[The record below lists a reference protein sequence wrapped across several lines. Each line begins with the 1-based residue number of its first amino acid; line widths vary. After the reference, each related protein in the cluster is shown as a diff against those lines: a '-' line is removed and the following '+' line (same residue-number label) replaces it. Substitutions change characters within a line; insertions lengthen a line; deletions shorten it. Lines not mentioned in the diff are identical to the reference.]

1 MKRVERVMLTMMM
14 FFVLGL
20 GLDACSQGAAN
31 LDQPTATHAITGEA
45 TTTKTHTAIIT
56 QETPTVTP
64 SPETKLTPTAL
75 PCGREVCVF
84 PGHFVLNRPISA
96 ANNDN
101 IDTSYRYGSTQNG
114 RREAHHGV
122 EFVNPHGTSVLAA
135 ADGTI
140 IVAGNDHSEVYS
152 DWPFFYGNLII
163 IEHAIAE
170 LQFPIYTLYAHLSE
184 VHVEVGQQVQVG
196 ETIGLVGLSGTAIGA
211 HLHFEVRIGKNSYR
225 ETRNPELW
233 LQPHSDENGDVNGAI
248 IGRAIDEFGD
258 VIPLQ
263 SIEIKMSKSN
273 EDGKIRPFYL
283 STYANLTVNGDLT
296 WEESFA
302 IGDLPA
308 GNYRVS
314 FIARG
319 LQYFDVEVLPGM
331 VTMITFDAGNE

>member
-1 MKRVERVMLTMMM
+1 ML
-14 FFVLGL
+14 VL
-20 GLDACSQGAAN
+20 
-31 LDQPTATHAITGEA
+31 
-45 TTTKTHTAIIT
+45 IT

-64 SPETKLTPTAL
+64 SPETTLTPTAL

-140 IVAGNDHSEVYS
+140 IVAGNDHSKVYS

-163 IEHAIAE
+163 IEHTIAE

-263 SIEIKMSKSN
+263 SIEIKSSRTD
-273 EDGKIRPFYL
+273 EDGQIRPFYL

-302 IGDLPA
+302 IGDLPT
-308 GNYRVS
+308 GNYRIS

>member
-1 MKRVERVMLTMMM
+1 MKRMAQVMLLMMM
-14 FFVLGL
+14 LFGLGL
-20 GLDACSQGAAN
+20 GLAACSQRATN
-31 LDQPTATHAITGEA
+31 LDQATATHAITVEP
-45 TTTKTHTAIIT
+45 TTTKTLTAIIT

-64 SPETKLTPTAL
+64 SPKSTFTPTAL
-75 PCGREVCVF
+75 PCDQEVCVF
-84 PGHFVLNRPISA
+84 PGHFLLNRPIAA
-96 ANNDN
+96 ANHDY

-114 RREAHHGV
+114 KREAHHGV
-122 EFVNPHGTSVLAA
+122 EFVNPNGTSVLAA
-135 ADGTI
+135 ADGMI

-163 IEHAIAE
+163 IEHAISE

-184 VHVEVGQQVQVG
+184 VHAEVGQQVQVG
-196 ETIGLVGLSGTAIGA
+196 EAIGLVGLSGTAIGA
-211 HLHFEVRIGKNSYR
+211 HLHFEVRVGKNSYR

-233 LQPHSDENGDVNGAI
+233 LQPHTDENGEAYGAI
-248 IGRAIDEFGD
+248 IGRVIDEFGD
-258 VIPLQ
+258 VIPLR
-263 SIEIKMSKSN
+263 SIEIKTSRLD
-273 EDGKIRPFYL
+273 EDGQMTVFYL

-296 WEESFA
+296 WKESYA

-331 VTMITFDAGNE
+331 VTMITFEADNE